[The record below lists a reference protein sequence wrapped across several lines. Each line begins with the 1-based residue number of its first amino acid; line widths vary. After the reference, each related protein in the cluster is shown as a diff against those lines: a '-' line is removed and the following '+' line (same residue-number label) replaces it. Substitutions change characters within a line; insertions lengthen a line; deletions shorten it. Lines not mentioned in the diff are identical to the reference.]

1 MGAWAVHVKPF
12 QVDTWPT
19 QLVVTHIRDDRQSM
33 SLGCPPGSVTVSARN
48 VVPSKS
54 QVPPWLSPP
63 RQYVALAQETA
74 TTKGDDVE
82 VPGMPRTA
90 DHVVPFQRDQDVPS
104 FARQKVRLT
113 QLTR

>member
-1 MGAWAVHVKPF
+1 MGPWAVHVKPF
-12 QVDTWPT
+12 HIDTWPT
-19 QLVVTHIRDDRQSM
+19 QLVATHIRDERQSM
-33 SLGCPPGSVTVSARN
+33 SLGCPPGSTSASARN

-63 RQYVALAQETA
+63 RQYVALAQETD
-74 TTKGDDVE
+74 TTMVEEVE

-90 DHVVPFQRDQDVPS
+90 DHDVPFQRDQKVPS